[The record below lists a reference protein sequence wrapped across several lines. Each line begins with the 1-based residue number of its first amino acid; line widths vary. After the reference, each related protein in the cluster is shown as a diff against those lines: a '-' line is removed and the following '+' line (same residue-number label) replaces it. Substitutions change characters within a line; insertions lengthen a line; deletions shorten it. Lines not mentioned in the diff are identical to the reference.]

1 MTDERATISSARLS
15 ASDVVRHSFGVVR
28 RGFDPGEVRSF
39 LELIAKELQSVE
51 AREHDLRRQIAEA
64 EERAKNPVLDE
75 ATLTAALGQSSAQ
88 VLRNAHEE
96 AARITERAEQAAA
109 EQLRRAQLQA
119 AELDVAS
126 ESTIGARIAEA
137 ELLASA
143 LEQSSQR
150 DAEQLLQSAR
160 NDGETLV
167 AHAREQGR
175 AMVEQA
181 QEARRR
187 VLEDMDRRRR
197 RMHVQIEQLRAARDE
212 LAAAIVG
219 VRNAVDRITDEL
231 SHSDEDAR
239 LAAMEVA
246 RRQPTLEGL
255 TDDELAIIA
264 DDEIDDPS
272 PLVDELFAKIRASV
286 SSEEAAER
294 ELLESAPK
302 EPEAVQDAQPKAVT
316 ELPTEE
322 VPVVKV
328 EDTSG
333 LIAARDAAVAESV
346 ASLTKRVKRALQD
359 DQNAMLE
366 RLRSGKAG
374 VDGIIGAEADERA
387 LYVDQTLEVLVS
399 TAKAGAQFTAHPG
412 STTVS
417 PDPALMQ
424 RLAEHMAATI
434 VTLLRRHLAE
444 AGSELTPE
452 ALSAAFKEWRGA
464 RVDGLVADV
473 ALSAF
478 ASGQVALT
486 TNTVRWVVAS
496 SGQGCAECVAN
507 SAATPRKAG
516 TEFPSGHRHPPV
528 HAGCRCALVTANA

>member
-1 MTDERATISSARLS
+1 
-15 ASDVVRHSFGVVR
+15 VR
-28 RGFDPGEVRSF
+28 RGFDPAEVRSF

-51 AREHDLRRQIAEA
+51 GREHDLRRQIAEA
-64 EERAKNPVLDE
+64 EDRAKNPVLDE

-88 VLRNAHEE
+88 VLRNAYEE

-109 EQLRRAQLQA
+109 QHLRQAQLQA
-119 AELDVAS
+119 AELDVQS

-137 ELLASA
+137 ELLASS
-143 LEQSSQR
+143 LEQASK
-150 DAEQLLQSAR
+150 DAAEQLQQSAR

-219 VRNAVDRITDEL
+219 VRTAVDRVTDEL

-264 DDEIDDPS
+264 GDESDDPG

-286 SSEEAAER
+286 VSDEAAER
-294 ELLESAPK
+294 ELITASTAVAESFTEAKDAPFAGVV
-302 EPEAVQDAQPKAVT
+302 EG
-316 ELPTEE
+316 PTQE
-322 VPVVKV
+322 VPVVV
-328 EDTSG
+328 AEDSSG
-333 LIAARDAAVAESV
+333 HIAARDAAVADHV

-366 RLRSGKAG
+366 RLRSGG
-374 VDGIIGAEADERA
+374 QSIDQIIGAEADERA
-387 LYVDQTLEVLVS
+387 LYVAQTLEVLLG
-399 TAKAGAQFTAHPG
+399 TAKAGTQFAVHPG
-412 STTVS
+412 TTTVA

-424 RLAEHMAATI
+424 RLAEHMAVTI
-434 VTLLRRHLAE
+434 VTLLRRHLADE
-444 AGSELTPE
+444 GTDLTPE
-452 ALSAAFKEWRGA
+452 SLSAAFKEWRGA

-478 ASGQVALT
+478 AAGQVAVT
-486 TNTVRWVVAS
+486 TNTLRWIVGA
-496 SGQGCAECVAN
+496 GDQGCADCVAN
-507 SAATPRKAG
+507 GAAAARRAS

-528 HAGCRCALVTANA
+528 HAGCRCALVTATA

>member
-1 MTDERATISSARLS
+1 
-15 ASDVVRHSFGVVR
+15 
-28 RGFDPGEVRSF
+28 
-39 LELIAKELQSVE
+39 
-51 AREHDLRRQIAEA
+51 
-64 EERAKNPVLDE
+64 
-75 ATLTAALGQSSAQ
+75 
-88 VLRNAHEE
+88 
-96 AARITERAEQAAA
+96 
-109 EQLRRAQLQA
+109 
-119 AELDVAS
+119 
-126 ESTIGARIAEA
+126 
-137 ELLASA
+137 
-143 LEQSSQR
+143 
-150 DAEQLLQSAR
+150 
-160 NDGETLV
+160 
-167 AHAREQGR
+167 
-175 AMVEQA
+175 MVEQA

>member
-28 RGFDPGEVRSF
+28 RGFDPAEVRSF

-75 ATLTAALGQSSAQ
+75 STLTAALGQSSAR

-96 AARITERAEQAAA
+96 AARITERAEQAAGQ
-109 EQLRRAQLQA
+109 QLRQAQLQA
-119 AELDVAS
+119 AELDVQS

-137 ELLASA
+137 ELLASS
-143 LEQSSQR
+143 LEQTSR
-150 DAEQLLQSAR
+150 VDAEQLLQSAR

-212 LAAAIVG
+212 LASAVVG
-219 VRNAVDRITDEL
+219 VRTAVDRITDEL

-255 TDDELAIIA
+255 SDDELAIIA
-264 DDEIDDPS
+264 GDETDDPG

-286 SSEEAAER
+286 SSEQEAEAEKAHAAQSSVASAQ
-294 ELLESAPK
+294 ESTSR
-302 EPEAVQDAQPKAVT
+302 AVV

-322 VPVVKV
+322 VPVVPAR
-328 EDTSG
+328 DTSR

-366 RLRSGKAG
+366 RLRSGKAT
-374 VDGIIGAEADERA
+374 VDVITGAEADERA
-387 LYVDQTLEVLVS
+387 LYVGQTLEVLLA
-399 TAKAGAQFTAHPG
+399 TAKAGAQFAAHPG
-412 STTVS
+412 TSTVT

-434 VTLLRRHLAE
+434 VTLLRRHLAD
-444 AGSELTPE
+444 AGNELSPE
-452 ALSAAFKEWRGA
+452 SLSAAFKEWRGA

-486 TNTVRWVVAS
+486 SNKVRWIVSAPD
-496 SGQGCAECVAN
+496 QGCAECVAN
-507 SAATPRKAG
+507 SAAGPRFAS

-528 HAGCRCALVTANA
+528 HAGCRCALVTANT